1 MPVTEDFDALL
12 EAKNNEL
19 YAIQN
24 KLLSSPPKVSIATY
38 TQKKRGS
45 KNALLLCLHYLEY
58 ANPHTKELQH
68 WHNSLICAIC
78 DLGRSERR

>member
-24 KLLSSPPKVSIATY
+24 KLLSSPPKVLIATY
-38 TQKKRGS
+38 TQ
-45 KNALLLCLHYLEY
+45 N
-58 ANPHTKELQH
+58 
-68 WHNSLICAIC
+68 
-78 DLGRSERR
+78 